1 MRKIVEIDSRQN
13 LDISR
18 IIRNEA
24 ESNLKSSEDEF
35 TRISHQVDIL
45 IYEIEPVLE
54 LIAVQGFNKL
64 LCGGGLQS
72 LPWFQ
77 NLRRF
82 QMREKDHVTRNV
94 EVFFAQHV
102 VDLVAEAQSTMQE
115 LHQKVLMM

>member
-1 MRKIVEIDSRQN
+1 MTFQSEDLLAQMRKIVEIDSRQS

-64 LCGGGLQS
+64 LCGGGLKS
-72 LPWFQ
+72 LP
-77 NLRRF
+77 
-82 QMREKDHVTRNV
+82 
-94 EVFFAQHV
+94 
-102 VDLVAEAQSTMQE
+102 
-115 LHQKVLMM
+115 